1 MANTSTRKNP
11 SERWALPAS
20 QERSRATRARLLE
33 AAESVFAEKGY
44 DGAKISDIAQEAGC
58 SVGAVYF
65 RFKDKSALF
74 SAIAESFTEDARSG
88 LAALLQG
95 TGDDAETTV
104 RNFVGAAAANFRRHR
119 GLFRA
124 IVERG
129 LDNPQAMKTIFGFR
143 EELAAALET
152 ALHGARETSLPVRV
166 MTQMVYGFLIAGVLN
181 KEAPTRITDAK
192 AIDELANAC
201 VAYLERA
208 R

>member
-1 MANTSTRKNP
+1 MQAASTRKKP

-20 QERSRATRARLLE
+20 QARSRATRASLLE
-33 AAESVFAEKGY
+33 AAERVFAEQGY
-44 DGAKISDIAQEAGC
+44 DGAKISDIAKEAGF

-74 SAIAESFTEDARSG
+74 SAIAESFIEDARAN
-88 LAALLQG
+88 LPFLLKG
-95 TGDDAETTV
+95 GDAETII
-104 RNFVGAAAANFRRHR
+104 RSFVAGAAANFRKHR

-152 ALHGARETSLPVRV
+152 ALQGGHAARLPIRV

-181 KEAPTRITDAK
+181 KDAPTKITDAQ
-192 AIDELANAC
+192 AIGELANAC
-201 VAYLERA
+201 ALYLESA